1 MEMKKLYIGQ
11 ANLGSTSRM
20 RFESLEELVGEKFD
34 LVDLSQ
40 IIASTN
46 RIIRSI
52 GWRIFRGPLIWKI
65 NLEIKEK
72 VLGSRNIYDMI
83 WVDKGV
89 FIYPKILK
97 ELKKRTKYLIHYTPD
112 TAFYENNSRFFR
124 GGMDFYDYLI
134 TTKSFELKEYYRRVS
149 REKLIYITQGVNSN
163 IHKPRNFFF
172 EKSDTITFIGLYEPH
187 REEVIKCLIQNGYH
201 IILGGF
207 GWQRFIKRQQ
217 LYSDKIKYIGES
229 IFNEQYAE
237 AISQSKFALGLLSKK
252 FPESHTTRTFE
263 IPSCATC
270 LITEENDEVNSFFT
284 DEECLKFKDQVDLL
298 NKLKFY
304 HSNPKI
310 LESVINNGYLKVQ
323 SLNVNYKTQLKV
335 ILDKINIYYI

>member
-11 ANLGSTSRM
+11 TNLGSTSRM
-20 RFESLEELVGEKFD
+20 RFESLEELLGEKFD

-40 IIASTN
+40 IIESKN
-46 RIIRSI
+46 RITRSV
-52 GWRIFRGPLIWKI
+52 GWRFFRGPLIWKI
-65 NLEIKEK
+65 NLEIKKK
-72 VLGSRNIYDMI
+72 VLESRTFYDLI

-89 FIYPKILK
+89 FIKPKILK

-124 GGMDFYDYLI
+124 RGIDFYDYLI
-134 TTKSFELKEYYRRVS
+134 TTKSFELAKYKSRVS
-149 REKLIYITQGVNSN
+149 EEKLIYLTQGINSSL
-163 IHKPRNFFF
+163 HKPSKNFF
-172 EKSDTITFIGLYEPH
+172 EKSDTITFIGLNEPY
-187 REEVIKCLIQNGYH
+187 REEVITCLIQNGFH

-207 GWQRFIKRQQ
+207 GWQRFIKRQK
-217 LYSDKIKYIGES
+217 LHSDKIKYIGES
-229 IFNEQYAE
+229 ILNEEYAD

-270 LITEENDEVNSFFT
+270 LITEENEEINSFFT
-284 DEECLKFKDQVDLL
+284 DEECLKFKDQDDLL
-298 NKLKFY
+298 NKVNFY
-304 HSNPKI
+304 HTNPKI
-310 LESVINNGYLKVQ
+310 LESLINNGYLKVQ

-335 ILDKINIYYI
+335 ILDKIYNYNL